1 MKTNNFVITATNS
14 IEGCPIERYI
24 DSICVNVVVGANVFS
39 DFAASFTDFF
49 GGYSGSYKNKLEL
62 IYHKATKEL
71 KSKAKDIGANAI
83 VGFSIDFDEI
93 SGGGKSMFMVSASG
107 TACVVRYKNNDLE
120 KVDKLGVVT
129 QDFVD
134 FELERQLIVKS
145 INSDIDIKPT
155 WMNFLYEHPQKEIVQ
170 NLLKRYV
177 RENFEVDE
185 KKFIERY
192 FTLLP
197 KSEIVDDVYSMYLD
211 NKVKIENLIKK
222 CHLFSPKHILWLL
235 KDNIHS
241 AIPLLSVKKDF
252 YQEEDLLLMK
262 EIVKTIDQLP
272 DTGKIEIVKGGLLS
286 KEQEKYICENGHKNR
301 SDVEFC
307 KTCDVNIKGLNSDE
321 MATIKHFCEVV
332 EIIES
337 NI

>member
-1 MKTNNFVITATNS
+1 M
-14 IEGCPIERYI
+14 
-24 DSICVNVVVGANVFS
+24 
-39 DFAASFTDFF
+39 
-49 GGYSGSYKNKLEL
+49 
-62 IYHKATKEL
+62 
-71 KSKAKDIGANAI
+71 
-83 VGFSIDFDEI
+83 
-93 SGGGKSMFMVSASG
+93 
-107 TACVVRYKNNDLE
+107 
-120 KVDKLGVVT
+120 
-129 QDFVD
+129 
-134 FELERQLIVKS
+134 
-145 INSDIDIKPT
+145 
-155 WMNFLYEHPQKEIVQ
+155 
-170 NLLKRYV
+170 
-177 RENFEVDE
+177 
-185 KKFIERY
+185 
-192 FTLLP
+192 LP